1 MVDVTFQDLTNYAAA
16 SSTDDIA
23 GVVLDTSW
31 GPCGT
36 PTVFDSTGYQTYFN
50 PKGLGR
56 LNSSMVTVQRYFL
69 WVGRMLRVFVWGRM
83 RFGASFIW
91 MTGPLPRRR
100 LLTVVIRV

>member
-1 MVDVTFQDLTNYAAA
+1 MAVIGNTSNPMVDVTFQDLTNYAAA

-56 LNSSMVTVQRYFL
+56 LNSSMATVQRYFSLSEAAPL
-69 WVGRMLRVFVWGRM
+69 W
-83 RFGASFIW
+83 I
-91 MTGPLPRRR
+91 PLSLQGSLSP
-100 LLTVVIRV
+100 TNTA